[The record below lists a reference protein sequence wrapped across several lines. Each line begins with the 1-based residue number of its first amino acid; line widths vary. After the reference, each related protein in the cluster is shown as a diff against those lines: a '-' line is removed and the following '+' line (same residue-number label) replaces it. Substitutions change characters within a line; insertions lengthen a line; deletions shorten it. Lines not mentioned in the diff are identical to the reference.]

1 MTGGVCVDI
10 DACTTQGSPSC
21 LGTNVVCQD
30 LPAPAGPT
38 GRRCVCDLGYA
49 AGVDQRCRAVD
60 ACVTSPCPGTSNCTD
75 LPPPASANA
84 DGRTCACGMG
94 LEIGVDGSGLTTCI
108 DIDSCRNVNVSCPA
122 TQTCIDLA
130 APTIGYR
137 CGCPYGFEALPVTGL
152 CTPIIPCAVLPACPA
167 NTICTNLPYFNV
179 TAVDSRVC
187 SCATGYAADS
197 SGACVDINACN
208 VLPCDT
214 NAICRDHVGE
224 APDRNGRSCVCNT
237 GYTGNGEICVATYS
251 TAAPTPDPGT
261 TVPTIPTTQAPSVAI
276 VTVSPS
282 TVAIVTVSPST
293 ASVVTGAGTGT
304 DSSSSDSGG
313 ISLAMLVIIILLA
326 LLVFAMIVIGFK
338 VSNNKEAAAPP
349 PVMHGVA
356 SFENPAYESGAGQSN
371 QGSRIPSI
379 ADASGGY
386 LDVHANA
393 ESGFDTYADFD
404 ADNG

>member
-1 MTGGVCVDI
+1 
-10 DACTTQGSPSC
+10 
-21 LGTNVVCQD
+21 VVCQD

-49 AGVDQRCRAVD
+49 AGVDQLCRAVD

-84 DGRTCACGMG
+84 DGRTCSCGMG
-94 LEIGVDGSGLTTCI
+94 LEIGVGGSGQTTCI

-137 CGCPYGFEALPVTGL
+137 CGCPYGFEALPVTGR
-152 CTPIIPCAVLPACPA
+152 CTPIIPCNALPACPA
-167 NTICTNLPYFNV
+167 NTVCTNLPYFNV
-179 TAVDSRVC
+179 TAIDSRVC
-187 SCATGYAADS
+187 SCALGYAPDS
-197 SGACVDINACN
+197 SGACADINACN
-208 VLPCDT
+208 VLPCDN

-237 GYTGNGEICVATYS
+237 GYTGNGEICVATHS
-251 TAAPTPDPGT
+251 TATPTPDPGT
-261 TVPTIPTTQAPSVAI
+261 VAPTIPTTQAPSVAI

-282 TVAIVTVSPST
+282 T
-293 ASVVTGAGTGT
+293 ASVVAGAGTGT
-304 DSSSSDSGG
+304 GSSSSDSGS

-338 VSNNKEAAAPP
+338 VSNKKEAAPP
-349 PVMHGVA
+349 SHNIA
-356 SFENPAYESGAGQSN
+356 SFENPTYDSGTGQEN
-371 QGSRIPSI
+371 NAKQGPTPPVDI
-379 ADASGGY
+379 ADTSGGY
-386 LDVHANA
+386 LDVHAGNV
-393 ESGFDTYADFD
+393 ESEYDTYGNFD
-404 ADNG
+404 E